1 MTERIFTIMNATS
14 ASGLSP
20 NNIAQMISRGRFQP
34 SCKTRRGTYRP
45 YTLRDIV
52 HLAAIADLHAA
63 GLSLARAVEIAGR
76 SAGGTTGRETIVRR
90 HGETE
95 LVLNVS
101 NIAGRVRAR
110 LGLVHA

>member
-1 MTERIFTIMNATS
+1 MTERVFTIDDACA
-14 ASGLSP
+14 ASGIFRFNLH
-20 NNIAQMISRGRFQP
+20 QMIHRGRFVP
-34 SCKTRRGTYRP
+34 SRKTRKGVARGF
-45 YTLRDIV
+45 TLRDIV
-52 HLAAIADLHAA
+52 HIAAIADLHAA
-63 GLSLARAVEIAGR
+63 GLSLARAVEVAGS
-76 SAGGTTGRETIVRR
+76 SAEGTAGRETIVQR

>member
-1 MTERIFTIMNATS
+1 MTERIFTIMHATS

-34 SCKTRRGTYRP
+34 SCKTRRGTYRL

-63 GLSLARAVEIAGR
+63 GLSLARAVEIAGC
-76 SAGGTTGRETIVRR
+76 SAEGTAGRETVIRR
-90 HGETE
+90 HGEAE
-95 LVLNVS
+95 VVLNVS

-110 LGLVHA
+110 LRLIRA

>member
-1 MTERIFTIMNATS
+1 MTERIFTIMHATS

-63 GLSLARAVEIAGR
+63 GLSLARAVEIAGS
-76 SAGGTTGRETIVRR
+76 SAEGTAGRETVIRR

-95 LVLNVS
+95 VVMNVA
-101 NIAGRVRAR
+101 NIVRRVHAR
-110 LGLVHA
+110 LGMIHA